1 MGLFI
6 WIYHQ
11 RLMKIHVNELFLW
24 NVLRQVEK
32 FSFSSLAKF
41 KQKAETD
48 RQTDRQRKYAEICQ
62 QFHNLLHFE
71 EFYVVVTVPHS
82 HKF

>member
-48 RQTDRQRKYAEICQ
+48 RQTDRGNMPKYANNFTTYSISKSST
-62 QFHNLLHFE
+62 L
-71 EFYVVVTVPHS
+71 S
-82 HKF
+82 